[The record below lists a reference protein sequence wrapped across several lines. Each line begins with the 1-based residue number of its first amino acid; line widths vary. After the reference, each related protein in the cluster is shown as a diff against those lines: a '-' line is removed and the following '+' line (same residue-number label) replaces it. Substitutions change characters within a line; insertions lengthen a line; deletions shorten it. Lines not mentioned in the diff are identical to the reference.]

1 MEKKKFGTLHDGTE
15 VFLYSFTNQN
25 KMTMTVTD
33 LGATLVQLLV
43 PDLEGK
49 PRDVVLGYDTPQ
61 EYLLGDC
68 YFGAVIGRNGNRI
81 DKGRFTIDG
90 KVYQLPIN
98 DNENNLHS
106 GPNGIQT
113 RKWDVADVDEN
124 ARRITFH
131 LVSPDNDN
139 GFPGNFD
146 MEMSYT
152 LTDEDAIV
160 LRYRGFSDK
169 DTIAN
174 MTNHSYFNLAG
185 HDAGTIEGHLL
196 KLTAESYTP
205 VRDEQAIPTGEI
217 APVAGT
223 PMDFTSAKKI
233 GRDIDADFEQ
243 LKFAGGY
250 DHNFMLPGEEDELQK
265 FAEVY
270 CPESGICMGVVT
282 DLPAVQFYTGNF
294 ITDQKGKGGAIYHK
308 RQGLC
313 LETQYAPNAI
323 NEPAF
328 YSPLLKAGER
338 YETETRYRFYTRN
351 LDEDF

>member
-1 MEKKKFGTLHDGTE
+1 MEKKKFGTLSDGTE
-15 VFLYSFTNQN
+15 LSLYSFTNKN
-25 KMTMTVTD
+25 NMTMTVTD
-33 LGATLVQLLV
+33 LGATLVSLVV
-43 PDLEGK
+43 PDLKGNLL
-49 PRDVVLGYDTPQ
+49 DVVLGYDTPE
-61 EYLLGDC
+61 EYLAGDC

-81 DKGRFTIDG
+81 DKGCFVIDG
-90 KVYQLPIN
+90 KTYQLPIN
-98 DNENNLHS
+98 DHENNLHS

-113 RKWDVADVDEN
+113 RRWEVADVDES

-131 LVSPDNDN
+131 LISPDGDN

-152 LTDEDAIV
+152 LTEEDAVV
-160 LRYRGFSDK
+160 LHYSGSSDQ

-185 HDAGTIEGHLL
+185 HDAGSIEGHLV
-196 KLTAESYTP
+196 KLNAEFYTP

-223 PMDFTSAKKI
+223 PMDFRTAKPI
-233 GRDIDADFEQ
+233 GLEINADFEQ

-250 DHNFMLPGEEDELQK
+250 DHNYILPGDGSELQK
-265 FAEVY
+265 VAEVF
-270 CPESGICMGVVT
+270 CPASGICMGVVT

-294 ITDQKGKGGAIYHK
+294 ITDQAGKGGAGYHR

-328 YSPLLKAGER
+328 LSPLLKAGER
-338 YETETRYRFYTRN
+338 YETETRYRFYTKNRN
-351 LDEDF
+351 EDF